1 MTEETQ
7 QAPQESI
14 PAAIEAPPSTTSTAE
29 EVIAPDPAPTPANE
43 GVFQILK
50 IYLKDSVFEIP
61 NAPQIFKSTQQPEL
75 KISIT
80 NTSKGI
86 EENISEVVLKG
97 SITARIENQVL
108 FFIEVEQAGIFEIR
122 NIPEDVSKRMLEV
135 ECPGMLLPSL
145 RFNIADTLVR
155 AGFPPVNLS
164 EINFG
169 KLYEDSLPKN

>member
-1 MTEETQ
+1 MTEENQ
-7 QAPQESI
+7 QASQEST
-14 PAAIEAPPSTTSTAE
+14 PAAIEAPPSTTPAE
-29 EVIAPDPAPTPANE
+29 EVVTPAPVPTSATE
-43 GVFQILK
+43 GLFQILK

-97 SITARIENQVL
+97 SITARIDNQVL

-122 NIPEDVSKRMLEV
+122 NIPAEVEKRMLEV
-135 ECPGMLLPSL
+135 DCPAMLLPSL

-169 KLYEDSLPKN
+169 KLYLDGFSEE

>member
-1 MTEETQ
+1 MTEEIQ
-7 QAPQESI
+7 QAPLAPE
-14 PAAIEAPPSTTSTAE
+14 PTTTETTPVAASPDAAATAS
-29 EVIAPDPAPTPANE
+29 ANE

-97 SITARIENQVL
+97 SITARIDNQVL

-122 NIPEDVSKRMLEV
+122 NIPAEVEKRMLEV
-135 ECPGMLLPSL
+135 DCPAMLLPSL